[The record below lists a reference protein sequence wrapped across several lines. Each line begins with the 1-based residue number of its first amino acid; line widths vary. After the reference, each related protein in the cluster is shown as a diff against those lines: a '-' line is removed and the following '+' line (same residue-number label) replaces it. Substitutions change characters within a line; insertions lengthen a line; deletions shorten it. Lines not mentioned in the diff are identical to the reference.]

1 MAKVR
6 VTDDSKPIAEYRPP
20 ISPEARESQ
29 MIHLAVA
36 QAETQLRQGTA
47 PTQVVVHYLKLAASK
62 EKDKLEIERLEEENK
77 LLRAKTEALQS
88 AKEVERL
95 YSEAI
100 KAMRKYSGH
109 GSAEEDEEDD

>member
-1 MAKVR
+1 MAKVK
-6 VTDDSKPIAEYRPP
+6 VTDDNKPIADYRPP
-20 ISPEARESQ
+20 ISPEAKDSQ

-36 QAETQLRQGTA
+36 QAESQLKKGTA
-47 PTQVVVHYLKLAASK
+47 PTQVVVHYLKLAASR

-88 AKEVERL
+88 AKEVEKL

-100 KAMRKYSGH
+100 KAMRKYGGH
-109 GSAEEDEEDD
+109 GASEEDEEDD